1 MPCPVVQLCTN
12 PTVILLNN
20 DEVIKRMTDKA
31 QVKPFGTVNTLEGET
46 CPVCAKKE
54 LTLSEAEDDI
64 PYFGKVFMFGMRC
77 NACGYNK
84 SDIEAAEQ
92 RAPVKQTYEVKS
104 KDDLNVR
111 VVRSS
116 ECSIKIPHI
125 GSMEPG
131 ASAEGFVS
139 NIEGIIERFKKQIET
154 IRDSAE
160 DDEDRKKAK
169 NLLKKL
175 QRVLW
180 GDETLKITLEDPSGN
195 SGFVTQK

>member
-1 MPCPVVQLCTN
+1 MTNKNDGQFGNVQ
-12 PTVILLNN
+12 
-20 DEVIKRMTDKA
+20 
-31 QVKPFGTVNTLEGET
+31 TLEGET
-46 CPVCAKKE
+46 CPVCGKKE
-54 LTLSEAEDDI
+54 LTLTEADDDI
-64 PYFGKVFMFGMRC
+64 PYFGKVFIFGMRC

-84 SDIEAAEQ
+84 SDVEAAET
-92 RAPVKQTYEVKS
+92 RPAVKQTFEVKS

-116 ECSIKIPHI
+116 ECTIRIPHV

-131 ASAEGFVS
+131 AAAEGFVT
-139 NIEGIIERFKKQIET
+139 NVEGIIERFKKQIES

-160 DDEDRKKAK
+160 EEEDRKKAK

-195 SGFVTQK
+195 SGFIEKK